1 MPEQMNVE
9 VAHKLSEREQAA
21 REKRRW
27 EEALEILEV
36 LLLAAA
42 AIATAWSGYQAAKGD
57 GQQAVLYS
65 KASVDRVQ
73 ANTAATLG
81 QQRLAADGAM
91 FSAWLEAEAANDAE
105 LQAMLVRRFSPEY
118 RTAFAAWLETKPFT
132 NSDAPPGPGYMPEY
146 HNPQME
152 QAEQLN
158 EQAATLEEAG
168 TEARHTAEEYVRAT
182 VLFALVLFLVA
193 VGQRFRLRGVRIA
206 TIAMAFGLLAYGLYN
221 LATLPPI

>member
-9 VAHKLSEREQAA
+9 VAHKLSEREKAA

-81 QQRLAADGAM
+81 Q
-91 FSAWLEAEAANDAE
+91 
-105 LQAMLVRRFSPEY
+105 
-118 RTAFAAWLETKPFT
+118 
-132 NSDAPPGPGYMPEY
+132 
-146 HNPQME
+146 
-152 QAEQLN
+152 
-158 EQAATLEEAG
+158 
-168 TEARHTAEEYVRAT
+168 
-182 VLFALVLFLVA
+182 
-193 VGQRFRLRGVRIA
+193 
-206 TIAMAFGLLAYGLYN
+206 
-221 LATLPPI
+221 

>member
-1 MPEQMNVE
+1 MAEQMNVE
-9 VAHKLSEREQAA
+9 VAHKLSEREDAA
-21 REKRRW
+21 RVKRRW

-36 LLLAAA
+36 VLLALA

-57 GQQAVLYS
+57 GKQSVLYS
-65 KASVDRVQ
+65 DASVDRVQ

-91 FSAWLEAEAANDAE
+91 FSAWLEAKAANNPQ
-105 LQAMLVRRFSPEY
+105 LQTMLERRFSPEY
-118 RTAFAAWLETKPFT
+118 RTAFAAWLATEPFT
-132 NSDAPPGPGYMPEY
+132 NPDAPPGPGYLPEY
-146 HNPQME
+146 HNPQLE
-152 QAEQLN
+152 QAERLN
-158 EQAATLEEAG
+158 EEAATLEEAG

-206 TIAMAFGLLAYGLYN
+206 TIAMALGLFSYGLLQI
-221 LATLPPI
+221 ATLPPI

>member
-9 VAHKLSEREQAA
+9 VAHKLSEREETA

-27 EEALEILEV
+27 EEVIEILEV
-36 LLLAAA
+36 ALLALA
-42 AIATAWSGYQAAKGD
+42 AIATAWSGYQAARGD
-57 GQQAVLYS
+57 GQQSVLYS
-65 KASVDRVQ
+65 DASVDRVR

-91 FSAWLEAEAANDAE
+91 FSAWLEARAANNAQ

-118 RTAFAAWLETKPFT
+118 RTAFAAWLATEPFT
-132 NSDAPPGPGYMPEY
+132 NPAAPPGPGYLPEY

-152 QAEQLN
+152 QAEKLN
-158 EQAATLEEAG
+158 EQAATLEKAG

-206 TIAMAFGLLAYGLYN
+206 TIVMAFGLFTYALYD
-221 LATLPPI
+221 LATLPRL

>member
-9 VAHKLSEREQAA
+9 VAHKLSEREHAA
-21 REKRRW
+21 REQRRW
-27 EEALEILEV
+27 EQVIEILEV
-36 LLLAAA
+36 VVLALA

-57 GQQAVLYS
+57 GHQSVLYS
-65 KASVDRVQ
+65 DASVDRVQ

-91 FSAWLEAEAANDAE
+91 FSAWLQARAANNPQ
-105 LQAMLVRRFSPEY
+105 LQTMLVRRFSPEY
-118 RTAFAAWLETKPFT
+118 RTAFAAWLDTEPFT
-132 NSDAPPGPGYMPEY
+132 NPDAPPGPGYLPEY

-152 QAEQLN
+152 QANQLN
-158 EQAATLEEAG
+158 EKATTLEKAG

-206 TIAMAFGLLAYGLYN
+206 TIAMAFGLFAYGIYDIV
-221 LATLPPI
+221 TLPRL